1 MEAQENKITIP
12 APVKKGGNF
21 FKKSL
26 IFYTGAVLAIIIFVA
41 GFWAGRQEGQINLA
55 NTNNQTAS
63 YGQVQGKDE
72 AVPVYLTKD
81 INFKIFWDVWN
92 KIQEKYIDRPVG
104 ETKLFYGALSGLVS
118 GLDDPFSNFMEPQ
131 AATEFEEGLAG
142 RFEGIGAE
150 IAIRNEVLTVV
161 SPLPES
167 PAEKAGLLA
176 ADIILEIDGFKTEKI
191 EINDAVRRIRGE
203 KDTAVKLK
211 IYREKEQRVLEISV
225 VRDVIKIVSVSLQRF
240 NKDQYAE
247 LGDKK
252 IDLIKVTNF
261 NADTEERFKKAV
273 ADASK
278 DNPDGLIL
286 DLRSNPGGYLDTAI
300 MMASAWVE
308 EGRPV
313 VQEKFVDDKKM
324 HLAAGGGEL
333 GKVKTVVLV
342 NGGSASSSE
351 IVAGALQDHALATV
365 IGEKT
370 FGKGSVQQLENL
382 DDGSAL
388 KLTIAR
394 WLTPKGRTIDK
405 DGIQPDIV
413 VERTVDDLS
422 QGKDPQLDRAIKFLV
437 EGK

>member
-1 MEAQENKITIP
+1 MAQQEDKITIP
-12 APVKKGGNF
+12 ASAKKNGNF

-26 IFYTGAVLAIIIFVA
+26 VFYTGAVLAIIIFAA
-41 GFWAGRQEGQINLA
+41 GLWAGRRE
-55 NTNNQTAS
+55 NQPILTSTAAQTID
-63 YGQVQGKDE
+63 YGHVQDKDE

-81 INFKIFWDVWN
+81 INFKIFWDVWS

-104 ETKLFYGALSGLVS
+104 ETKLFYGALSGLVA
-118 GLDDPFSNFMEPQ
+118 GLNDPFSSFLEPQ
-131 AATEFEEGLAG
+131 VATEFEESLAG

-150 IAIRNEVLTVV
+150 IGVRNEVLTVI

-167 PAEKAGLLA
+167 PAERAGILA
-176 ADIILEIDGFKTEKI
+176 ADIILEIDGVKTEKMDVN
-191 EINDAVRRIRGE
+191 EAVSRIRGE
-203 KDTAVKLK
+203 KGTTVKLK
-211 IYREKEQRVLEISV
+211 IYREKEQRILEIAV

-273 ADASK
+273 ADAIK
-278 DNPDGLIL
+278 DRPDGLIL

-300 MMASAWVE
+300 MMASAWVK
-308 EGRPV
+308 EGSPV
-313 VQEKFVDDKKM
+313 VQEKLVGDKKM
-324 HLAAGGGEL
+324 HLAIGGGGL
-333 GKVKTVVLV
+333 NKYKTVVLV

-351 IVAGALQDHALATV
+351 IVAGALQDHGLATV

-405 DGIQPDIV
+405 EGIQPDIA
-413 VERTVDDLS
+413 VERTVDDLN
-422 QGKDPQLDRAIKFLV
+422 QGKDPQLDRAIKFFA